1 MVDTFKIVSTLI
13 DFSEGG
19 SAPYILAAFAAR
31 TLGLAC
37 EFEDEY
43 GPAGNWVNP
52 QTGTPIGIDMGE
64 FDSWLDKQA
73 AR

>member
-1 MVDTFKIVSTLI
+1 MPTDTVITALI
-13 DFSEGG
+13 DFSEEG
-19 SAPYILAAFAAR
+19 AVPYVLAAFAAR

-52 QTGTPIGIDMGE
+52 QTGTPIGVDMGE
-64 FDSWLDKQA
+64 LFTWLDKQA
-73 AR
+73 A